1 MSVFKYEKD
10 SHGIVTVTMDMTGPV
25 NAMNAEY
32 HQAMS
37 ETVAKLGAEKGL
49 TGVIFASAKKVF
61 FAGGDLNDLLK
72 ADPRQAD
79 TFLKPPKQ

>member
-10 SHGIVTVTMDMTGPV
+10 QAGIVTVTMDMTGPV

-37 ETVAKLGAEKGL
+37 ATLAKLESEEGL
-49 TGVIFASAKKVF
+49 TGVVFASAKKVF
-61 FAGGDLNDLLK
+61 FC
-72 ADPRQAD
+72 RR
-79 TFLKPPKQ
+79 